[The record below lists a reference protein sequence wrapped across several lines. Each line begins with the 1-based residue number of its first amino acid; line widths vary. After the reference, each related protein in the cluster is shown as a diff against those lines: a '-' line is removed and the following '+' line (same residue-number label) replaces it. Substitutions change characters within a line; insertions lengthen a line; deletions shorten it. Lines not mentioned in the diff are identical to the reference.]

1 MEFYSSFTIDLS
13 PFTLVSTA
21 SGILRVDKIQKG
33 LKLSSGDQED
43 PSQVITNVLG
53 GQKKQTIQLV
63 LKNGNSLILGENV
76 IVYTLDGWKQVKDLK
91 PSDLVLNKIDS
102 LLNQVSISPKVAWKD
117 FDKEGGRYKKAY
129 MPISIPSVLSN
140 SFSEWLG
147 IICSI
152 GKYNSSNGV
161 VSILTEDSKLSEHYL
176 KLTKEVLNITPQKT
190 KDKRPDRK
198 TEHWFISKNVVEFLK
213 IFFGTNYNLR
223 KIPSFLLE
231 ASAEDQKSFL
241 KGVSYSS
248 YMDKKQVVFYSGT
261 SKPISEF
268 IFLALS
274 NLGYFADIYTKKIP
288 DNEISSYFY
297 VKILGKNP
305 SAEALFL
312 NLDHSGLINKSPSV
326 LVNNTLKD
334 LKVKSFHP
342 LYSSF
347 TKAKNEKLV
356 PLKLISELGGETR
369 DNYFFVPVDKII
381 SLGVRDLS
389 GIKYLSA
396 KGIVVNQIVLGGQL

>member
-13 PFTLVSTA
+13 PFTLVSTTN
-21 SGILRVDKIQKG
+21 GILRVDKIQKG

-43 PSQVITNVLG
+43 SSQIITNVLG
-53 GQKKQTIQLV
+53 GQKKQTYQLV
-63 LKNGNSLILGENV
+63 LKNGNSLILGENA
-76 IVYTLDGWKQVKDLK
+76 IVYTLEGWKQIKDLK
-91 PSDLVLNKIDS
+91 PADLVLNKVDS
-102 LLNQVSISPKVAWKD
+102 LLNQVSVSPKVAWKD
-117 FDKEGGRYKKAY
+117 FDKEGGRYKKIY
-129 MPISIPSVLSN
+129 MPIFIPETLN
-140 SFSEWLG
+140 ESFAEWLG
-147 IICSI
+147 IMCSI

-161 VSILTEDSKLSEHYL
+161 VSIITEDQKLAEQYL
-176 KLTKEVLNITPQKT
+176 KLTKEILNITPQKM

-231 ASAEDQKSFL
+231 ATTAEQKAFL

-248 YMDKKQVVFYSGT
+248 YVDKNQVVIYSGT

-268 IFLALS
+268 IFLVLS

-297 VKILGKNP
+297 VKILGKTIE
-305 SAEALFL
+305 AESLFKDL
-312 NLDHSGLINKSPSV
+312 PHSTLINKTPAV
-326 LVNNTLKD
+326 LVNNTIKD
-334 LKVKSFHP
+334 LKVKSYNP
-342 LYSSF
+342 SYSSF
-347 TKAKNEKLV
+347 VKVKNKEVV
-356 PLKLISELGGETR
+356 PLKLVEELGGEIK
-369 DNYFFVPVDKII
+369 DNYFFVPVDKIT
-381 SLGVRDLS
+381 SLGLRDLT

-396 KGIVVNQIVLGGQL
+396 KGIVINQIVLGGQL